1 MNDGADAPS
10 FKSEQVQKNCT
21 CSESHRR
28 NRLRGFRLGL
38 PRITRQKEVSAMRTI
53 NIGEQWFED
62 IRAHD
67 DFYVDKT
74 SFIKEWWENRAD
86 VTLITR
92 PRRFGKT
99 LNMSMLECFFSQ
111 RYAGR
116 SDLFEGLSIWEE
128 EKYRAMQGTYPVIF
142 LSFASIK
149 EKNVHNAVKAL
160 CYQLARTCGQYS
172 FLLDSGKLQT
182 YEKERLLGFC
192 ASVSEV
198 DAANVLNFLSEML
211 CRHFGKKVLI
221 FLDEYDTPLQEAF
234 VGGYWEEMS
243 DFIRSLFNSTF
254 KTNPYMERAVMTGI
268 TRVSKESI
276 FSDLN
281 NLDVVTTTS
290 EKYETAFGFTE
301 EEVFTALGEYDL
313 SDQKENVR
321 AWYDGFTFGK
331 YTDIYNPWSI
341 INFLRNR
348 KFAAYWANTSS
359 NKLIGELIWNGD
371 GGLQNS
377 METLLYGGTVRSEID
392 EEVVFSDLK
401 HGTKAVWSLMAASG
415 YLKILSVGPGEDEFA
430 PPVYTLC
437 LTNGEVRRMF
447 GVMIRRWFDAAGES
461 NSGFVRS
468 MLSGDVRSMN
478 QYMNDI
484 AESVMSF
491 HDTGEKPSKK
501 EPERFYHGFVLG
513 LLVGEAA
520 NYEIKSNRES
530 GYGRYDICMYPR
542 KKDLPGIVIEFKVF
556 DAFDDEKS
564 LGDTADSA
572 LRQIRDKDY
581 AADLRSAGVADILQY
596 GFAFRGKEVLIKK
609 AEQENRQ

>member
-1 MNDGADAPS
+1 
-10 FKSEQVQKNCT
+10 
-21 CSESHRR
+21 
-28 NRLRGFRLGL
+28 
-38 PRITRQKEVSAMRTI
+38 MRTI
-53 NIGEQWFED
+53 NIGGQWFED
-62 IRAHD
+62 IRTHN

-74 SFIKEWWENRAD
+74 SFIKEWWESRAD
-86 VTLITR
+86 VTLIAR

-99 LNMSMLECFFSQ
+99 LNMNMLECFFSQ

-128 EKYRAMQGTYPVIF
+128 EKYRVIQGTYPVIS
-142 LSFASIK
+142 LSFANIK
-149 EKNVHNAVKAL
+149 QKTYED
-160 CYQLARTCGQYS
+160 ARSAILITINELFQKYK
-172 FLLDSGKLQT
+172 DMWKDDPNE
-182 YEKERLLGFC
+182 EKERYAFMHLSRN
-192 ASVSEV
+192 ASDFEIAVSLHSLT
-198 DAANVLNFLSEML
+198 DYL
-211 CRHFGKKVLI
+211 CYRYGKKVLI

-254 KTNPYMERAVMTGI
+254 KTNPCMERAVMTGI

-301 EEVFTALGEYDL
+301 EEVFTALEEYDL

-331 YTDIYNPWSI
+331 HTDIYNPWSI

-348 KFAAYWANTSS
+348 KFATYWANTSS
-359 NKLIGELIWNGD
+359 NRLIGELIWNGD
-371 GGLQNS
+371 GDLQNS
-377 METLLYGGTVRSEID
+377 METLLYGGTVRSEMD

-415 YLKILSVGPGEDEFA
+415 YLKILSVDPGEDEFA

-447 GVMIRRWFDAAGES
+447 GVMIRRWFDAAEES
-461 NSGFVRS
+461 NNRFVRS

-513 LLVGEAA
+513 LLVREAA

-564 LGDTADSA
+564 LEDTADSA

-581 AADLRSAGVADILQY
+581 AADLRSAGVTHILQY